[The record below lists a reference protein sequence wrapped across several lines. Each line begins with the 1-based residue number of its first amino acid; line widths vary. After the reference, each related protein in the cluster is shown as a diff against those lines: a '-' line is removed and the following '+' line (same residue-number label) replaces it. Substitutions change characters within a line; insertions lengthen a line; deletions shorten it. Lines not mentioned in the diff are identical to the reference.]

1 MLPMWKNKK
10 SQNSLWLP
18 FEMIVHYLEKIST
31 INHSSDFLVYRLF
44 VNSVEVNRL
53 VLRLVE
59 FQIFYKHIKVDTID
73 S

>member
-1 MLPMWKNKK
+1 
-10 SQNSLWLP
+10 
-18 FEMIVHYLEKIST
+18 MIVHCSEKISST
-31 INHSSDFLVYRLF
+31 NHSNDFLVYRLF

-59 FQIFYKHIKVDTID
+59 FHIFYKHIKVDNID